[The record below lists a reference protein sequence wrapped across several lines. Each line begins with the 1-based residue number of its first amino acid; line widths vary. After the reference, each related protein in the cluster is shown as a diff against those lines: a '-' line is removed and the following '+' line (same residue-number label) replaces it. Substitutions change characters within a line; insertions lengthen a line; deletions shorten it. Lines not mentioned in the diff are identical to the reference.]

1 VEIKNLK
8 HQFTLPNM
16 ILYAGSTWDWHKIH
30 YDNQYL
36 EKNLIPRPVVDG
48 QVFGALIAKQVQNS
62 LSNLARIKKMQFN
75 YKNMVFQDEEIEIK
89 SIILKEW
96 VEDNQAFLE
105 VSSTIYVG
113 DRVVILDAATTVELV
128 QN

>member
-1 VEIKNLK
+1 MEIKNLK

-48 QVFGALIAKQVQNS
+48 QVFGALIVKQVQNS